1 MQCEVRAA
9 ETRLSPRPHQRNSA
23 PRDSTLACPSVRE
36 CPLTSLDGAGGV
48 RCGGRIGIPFTWH
61 PLEAAP
67 AEVREDEPRADDE
80 VSDRARHEHITGFCL
95 RRDTCTDVDGEAA
108 NRRSVELVSA

>member
-1 MQCEVRAA
+1 MCP
-9 ETRLSPRPHQRNSA
+9 SPREYS
-23 PRDSTLACPSVRE
+23 PRSSE
-36 CPLTSLDGAGGV
+36 GAGVVG
-48 RCGGRIGIPFTWH
+48 CGGRIGIPFTWH
-61 PLEAAP
+61 PFEATP
-67 AEVREDEPRADDE
+67 AAVCEDEPRADDE